1 MNGMKIQLIK
11 NNRIY
16 NYNLP
21 KSVKDNFWITDFD
34 SFDNVRNLVN
44 VVAENGK
51 WVLYSNYETQ
61 IVSSNKNF
69 EKVPLVLYNFYTI
82 KNENEDNYYYIYC
95 APSVEENISKYQV
108 LGNGS
113 FTIGKLN
120 NNNVVFANFLVE
132 DIHAKLIYDNGVWSI
147 IDNKSRFG
155 TFVNNLRI
163 SNQVVLENGDVIFIA
178 GLKLVVINNL
188 LLINNINNSV
198 LISSTLLSP
207 KEYSNINLDTT
218 LLKEEELDRNLYDKD
233 DYFYRSPRFIEDVI
247 EEEVVIEDP
256 PAKILKEENP
266 LILSIG
272 PMFTMAISSFTT
284 ASITIMNI
292 MNGDTTWKKATPS
305 LVMAGAMLCSML
317 IWPLI
322 NRLIERRRKRKKEN
336 ERVKKYSEYIETKRN
351 EIQAIIKKQTQT
363 LKDKYINLTECQNII
378 ARKRSNL
385 WERGINQSDFLTL
398 RLGIGNM
405 PIVADIKYSKEKFTL
420 EEDDLQKLV
429 YPVVNENNMLNNV
442 PITFSLIEK
451 YITSIIGKN
460 NLNYEFFKGLFL
472 QMMTFH
478 SYEFLKIVVL
488 TNKENESKWQYLHN
502 IPYVFDDNHQIRF
515 FATDIDETKEISLY
529 LEKIYQDRKN
539 QNNYDYKNANEYYV
553 IITDNY
559 HSYRDIEI
567 IKDILNQDTNLG
579 FSLIIFS
586 DRIQNLPS
594 ECHNFISVEKQ
605 RSGIFES
612 EIGIDHQKEFAT
624 EFVDNNVLIDC
635 IKKIANIPID
645 INSEDKQLPSVVS
658 FLQMYNVGK
667 IEQLNI
673 ANRWMNNNSKKSLAV
688 PVGIEKSG
696 TLLKLDLHEKY
707 HGPHGLIA
715 GMTGSG
721 KSEFIITYI
730 LSLAVNFSPNDV
742 SFILI
747 DYKGGGLAGA
757 FENRETG
764 VKLPHLAGT
773 ITNLDT
779 AEMNRSLASIQ
790 SELRRRQ
797 HLFNEA
803 RDSLGEST
811 VDIYKYQNFF
821 KEGKVS
827 EPIPH
832 LMIISDEFAELKSQ
846 QPEFMGELISAA
858 RIGRSLGV
866 HLILATQ
873 KPSGVVNDQIWS
885 NSRFRVCLKVQE
897 KSDSNEMIKCPD
909 AAYLKNVGRFYLQV
923 GYNELFALG
932 QSAWCGAQYY
942 PKEKLKKKIDQSLVV
957 VDNIGNVIN
966 VQESELNKENEVSMG
981 EELNNVLKHII
992 DVSKVVNIKAKP
1004 LWLPK
1009 ISAEIFIENI
1019 ENIYEY
1025 QEKEFILNPLIG
1037 MYDDPNNQHQ
1047 GIVTMP
1053 LSDDGNSLIYG
1064 SSGSGKE
1071 LLLTTMIYSLIKWH
1085 SPKEVNLYIIDFGA
1099 GTLKMF
1105 EKAPHVGDVILSTQE
1120 EKIKNLFKAVN
1131 GEIEK
1136 RKKLF
1141 ANYNGDYQSYIKNSG
1156 KTLPYTIIVI
1166 NNYDSFIDAYDY
1178 SEEINQISR
1187 ECDKYGI
1194 ILVFSVNSTSSVR
1207 YKTKQNFKANIT
1219 LQFND
1224 NDDYSVVLG
1233 NVRKLYPA
1241 NIYGRGL
1248 VKLDSI
1254 YEFQTA
1260 FPTNKDNMQTYI
1272 SSKCVELSSK
1282 YPKGAMAI
1290 PVVPEVVEVY
1300 DYLDKATSLKKIPL
1314 GISHE
1319 YVDVEYFDFLS
1330 NYGTILSST
1339 ETELIVGFIDAL
1351 IVMLSNI
1358 NNCNLCIIDASEEI
1372 TIDSS
1377 DNIAYANNNFEEVI
1391 GKLSACIEE
1400 QYNIYVQNNHNN
1412 RSLSSYKKMVVLIHS
1427 FDKFIVKI
1435 GGENKKKFEDLI
1447 TKGKELETFVFI
1459 LSDTPSNLKK
1469 YEFDT
1474 WYKNSITNTSGIWIS
1489 NGVTDQNVIKANIP
1503 FRNNL
1508 KEIGPENGVII
1519 KNSKP
1524 YLVKL
1529 IKKGVEIV

>member
-1 MNGMKIQLIK
+1 MKIQLIK
-11 NNRIY
+11 NNHIY
-16 NYNLP
+16 TYNLP
-21 KSVKDNFWITDFD
+21 KKIKDNFWITDLD
-34 SFDNVRNLVN
+34 NFDNVRNLVN
-44 VVAENGK
+44 IVAENNK
-51 WVLYSNYETQ
+51 WFLHSNYETQ
-61 IVSSNKNF
+61 IVSSNRNF
-69 EKVPLVLYNFYTI
+69 EKVELLLYNFYTI

-95 APSVEENISKYQV
+95 APSAENKISKYKMI
-108 LGNGS
+108 GNGNLV
-113 FTIGKLN
+113 IGKAKN
-120 NNNVVFANFLVE
+120 NNIIFNNILVE
-132 DIHAKLIYDNGVWSI
+132 DVHAQLTFNNGKWNL

-155 TFVNNLRI
+155 TFVNNEKVAGQI
-163 SNQVVLENGDVIFIA
+163 NLENGDTIFIV
-178 GLKLVVINNL
+178 GLKIVVINDL
-188 LLINNINNSV
+188 LLINNINDSV
-198 LISSTLLSP
+198 YISSNLLVI
-207 KEYSNINLDTT
+207 KNNQEIVLDTS
-218 LLKEEELDRNLYDKD
+218 LSKAEELDRNLYDKD
-233 DYFYRSPRFIEDVI
+233 DYFYRSPRFIEDIVR
-247 EEEVVIEDP
+247 EEFVIEDP
-256 PAKILKEENP
+256 PAKIIKEENP
-266 LILSIG
+266 LILTIG
-272 PMFTMAISSFTT
+272 PMFTMGISSFTT
-284 ASITIMNI
+284 AMVTVNNV
-292 MNGDTTWKKATPS
+292 MNGETTWKKAAPS

-317 IWPLI
+317 VWPLI
-322 NRLIERRRKRKKEN
+322 NRLLERRKKRKKEK
-336 ERVKKYSEYIETKRN
+336 ERIKKYTEYIKNKTIEL
-351 EIQAIIKKQTQT
+351 QAIIKKQTQT
-363 LKDKYINLTECQNII
+363 LKDKYISLLECQNII
-378 ARKRSNL
+378 ERKKTNL
-385 WERGINQSDFLTL
+385 WERGLNQNDFLTL
-398 RLGIGNM
+398 RLGMGDM
-405 PIVADIKYSKEKFTL
+405 PVIADIKYSPEKFSI
-420 EEDDLQKLV
+420 EDTDEMKKLV
-429 YPVVNENNMLNNV
+429 YELVDNNNMLYNV

-451 YITSIIGKN
+451 YITSIIGRDD
-460 NLNYEFFKGLFL
+460 LNYEFFKGLLL
-472 QMMTFH
+472 QMIAFH
-478 SYEFLKIVVL
+478 SYEYLKIVIL
-488 TNKENESKWQYLHN
+488 TNKESENKWQYLHN
-502 IPYVFDDNHQIRF
+502 IPYLFDNNNQIRF

-529 LEKIYQDRKN
+529 LERIFQERKSDNNFDYQKA
-539 QNNYDYKNANEYYV
+539 KEYYV

-559 HSYRDIEI
+559 HTYRDVEI
-567 IKDILNQDTNLG
+567 IKDVLNQEKNYG

-586 DRIQNLPS
+586 NRMQNLPS
-594 ECHNFISVEKQ
+594 ECHNFISVEREK
-605 RSGIFES
+605 SGIFES
-612 EIGIDHQKEFAT
+612 EISIGNQKEFAT
-624 EFVDNNVLIDC
+624 EFVNYDALISC
-635 IKKIANIPID
+635 VNKIANIPID
-645 INSEDKQLPSVVS
+645 MNFEDKQLPSIVS
-658 FLQMYNVGK
+658 FLEMYNVGK
-667 IEQLNI
+667 VEQLNI
-673 ANRWMNNNSKKSLAV
+673 ANRWMLNNSKKTLAV
-688 PVGIEKSG
+688 PVGIDKSG
-696 TLLKLDLHEKY
+696 TLLKLDLHEKF

-730 LSLAVNFSPNDV
+730 LSLAVNYSPDDV

-797 HLFNEA
+797 QLFNEA
-803 RDSLGEST
+803 RDKLGEST
-811 VDIYKYQNFF
+811 VDIYKYQNFY
-821 KEGKVS
+821 KEGKVD

-909 AAYLKNVGRFYLQV
+909 AAFIKNIGRFYLQV

-942 PKEKLKKKIDQSLVV
+942 PKEKLKKKIDQSLIV
-957 VDNIGNVIN
+957 VDNIGNHIN
-966 VQESELNKENEVSMG
+966 RQENEVNKEKEVSMG
-981 EELNNVLKHII
+981 EELSNVLKHII
-992 DVSKVVNIKAKP
+992 DISKTVNIKAKP

-1009 ISAEIFIENI
+1009 ISAEIYIENV
-1019 ENIYEY
+1019 ENMFNYGE
-1025 QEKEFILNPLIG
+1025 EKFILNPLIG
-1037 MYDDPNNQHQ
+1037 MYDDPNNQNQ

-1053 LSDDGNSLIYG
+1053 ITSDGNSLIYG

-1085 SPKEVNLYIIDFGA
+1085 TPMEVNLYIIDFGA

-1120 EKIKNLFKAVN
+1120 EKIKNLFKAIN
-1131 GEIEK
+1131 GEVLK

-1156 KTLPYTIIVI
+1156 KTLPYTLIII
-1166 NNYDSFIDAYDY
+1166 NNYDSFIETYDY
-1178 SEEINQISR
+1178 SEEINQLSR

-1194 ILVFSVNSTSSVR
+1194 IFIFTLNSTSSLR
-1207 YKTKQNFKANIT
+1207 YKTKQNFKSNIT

-1224 NDDYSVVLG
+1224 TDDYSMVLG

-1248 VKLDSI
+1248 VKLDAI

-1260 FPTNKDNMQTYI
+1260 YPTNKDNLQNFVVD
-1272 SSKCVELSSK
+1272 KCKELKEK
-1282 YPKGAMAI
+1282 YPKGAISI
-1290 PVVPEVVEVY
+1290 PVVPEVVNVHE
-1300 DYLDKATSLKKIPL
+1300 YLDKANSLKKIPL

-1319 YVDVEYFDFLS
+1319 SVDIDYFDFLS
-1330 NYGTILSST
+1330 VYGTLLSSN
-1339 ETELIVGFIDAL
+1339 EIEIIASFMDAL
-1351 IVMLSNI
+1351 IFMISNV
-1358 NNCNLCIIDASEEI
+1358 NDCNLCVIDASAELNI
-1372 TIDSS
+1372 QANDK
-1377 DNIAYANNNFEEVI
+1377 IAYTNNNFDEI
-1391 GKLSACIEE
+1391 IDKLSADIEMQHNLYIE
-1400 QYNIYVQNNHNN
+1400 NNHNN
-1412 RSLSSYKKMVVLIHS
+1412 SVLSSYKKMVIIIHS

-1435 GGENKKKFEDLI
+1435 GAENKKKFEDLI
-1447 TKGKELETFVFI
+1447 TKAKELETFVFI
-1459 LSDTPSNLKK
+1459 LADIPANLKK
-1469 YEFDT
+1469 YEFDS
-1474 WYKNSITNTSGIWIS
+1474 WYKGSITNSSGIWIG

-1508 KEIGPENGVII
+1508 KEIGNENGVIV